1 MTKTQDGLQAVKTLF
16 DEYTAHNLSVFP
28 VTLKNGTI
36 LPPSGHQKYG
46 ANVPSKSEIDTWNG
60 IAETSP
66 YDAYGLAMGKLYD
79 SEHRLVCLD
88 VDHPGL
94 VEVVKYLFPSPT
106 ARFGSKG
113 IGLFYRIA
121 RDDKDMKKSQNFMIP
136 GRPSPAI
143 EYLSTGRFTFI
154 PPSKHRKTGKGYQ
167 WIGRPLLNVL
177 DQLPLLTAKDLRIVQ
192 TIVALDV
199 DGATVE
205 NITTGE
211 GTHYPTLSLV
221 GSLVSR
227 GLPAEKVAR
236 AVELLFPSSYGGDT
250 IKQIPEMVESA
261 FRKGFDKRSVKTED
275 ELGDEDFA
283 ELFADWHYV
292 TNVNRMV
299 NVVTKELLDKDRFDA
314 IMARTMR
321 RAMAIYL
328 QWPEASIKKG
338 LTYLPGHPPL
348 SEDFVNMWRPTEL
361 NPKQGDVSPWL
372 NHLSKFYAQEEV
384 SHLLDW
390 LAHALQRPAVK
401 PGHAVL
407 MGSKY
412 EGVGKDLWLLPV
424 RSAFG
429 KHNVSEIGADS
440 LSSSFNEWLAHK
452 HLVIVQE
459 IWSGSRR
466 ELSNQLKP
474 LLSSPPD
481 EIMVNEKNVSRYPVP
496 NVCATIMLTNHK
508 DAVSMAAEDRR
519 YFVMW
524 SEAAPESAAYYE
536 AFAKWAMNEDNQS
549 RVYDYLLKRDVSKFN
564 IKSAPPKTAAK
575 LDMVDATMTR
585 SENLVVVIR
594 DIMDEMGMKDVVAEG
609 PIYDRLKD
617 IAPDIARE
625 VIRVP
630 KSSPRYPIRLALK
643 MLGYEALKN
652 RAAKKVDGKIRF
664 LTVFGKIDKMEEL
677 EAMRLV
683 DLYDMVQHPTEY

>member
-1 MTKTQDGLQAVKTLF
+1 MTNEQDGLQRVISIF
-16 DEYTAHNLSVFP
+16 EEYASANLSAFP
-28 VTLKNGTI
+28 VSLRNGSI
-36 LPPSGHQKYG
+36 MPPTGHQKYG
-46 ANVPSKSEIDTWNG
+46 ANVPSKSEIDAWKRISEVT
-60 IAETSP
+60 P
-66 YDAYGLAMGKLYD
+66 YDAYGLAMGKLFD
-79 SEHRLVCLD
+79 SEHRIVCLD

-94 VEVVKYLFPSPT
+94 VETIKYLFPTPC

-113 IGLFYRIA
+113 IGLFYRVA
-121 RDDKDMKKSQNFMIP
+121 RDDKDMKKSHNFMIP
-136 GRPSPAI
+136 GRPSPAV

-154 PPSKHRKTGKGYQ
+154 PPSVHRKTGKPYQ
-167 WIGRPLLNVL
+167 WVGRPVLNVL
-177 DQLPLLTAKDLRIVQ
+177 DQLPLLTVKDVRIIQ
-192 TIVALDV
+192 AIVGLDV

-205 NITTGE
+205 NLTQGE
-211 GTHYPTLSLV
+211 GTHHPTLSLV

-227 GLPAEKVAR
+227 GLSAEKVAA
-236 AVELLFPSSYGGDT
+236 AVELLFPKSYKGDT
-250 IKQIPEMVESA
+250 VKQIPEMVDSA
-261 FRKGFDKRSVKTED
+261 FRKGFDKKAKTPED
-275 ELGDEDFA
+275 ELDDEDLE

-299 NVVTKELLDKDRFDA
+299 NVATKELLDKDRFDA
-314 IMARTMR
+314 IMARTLR
-321 RAMAIYL
+321 RAMSIYL
-328 QWPEASIKKG
+328 QWPDASIKKG
-338 LTYLPGHPPL
+338 LTYLPGQQPL
-348 SEDFVNMWRPTEL
+348 LEDHVNMWRPTDL

-372 NHLSKFYAQEEV
+372 DHMAKFYEQNEID
-384 SHLLDW
+384 HLLDW
-390 LAHALQRPAVK
+390 LAHALQKPSVK

-407 MGSKY
+407 MGSRY
-412 EGVGKDLWLLPV
+412 EGIGKDLWLLPV

-429 KHNVSEIGADS
+429 KYNVSEIGADS

-452 HLVIVQE
+452 HLIIVQE

-481 EIMVNEKNVSRYPVP
+481 EIMVNEKNVARYPIP

-524 SEAAPESAAYYE
+524 SEAAPEKAEYYE
-536 AFAKWAMNEDNQS
+536 RFARWVMNEDNQS

-575 LDMVDATMTR
+575 LDMVDATMTK

-594 DIMDEMGMKDVVAEG
+594 DIMEEMDMKDVVAEG
-609 PIYDRLKD
+609 PIYDRLKE

-630 KSSPRYPIRLALK
+630 KSSPRYPIRIALK
-643 MLGYEALKN
+643 MLGYDTMKS
-652 RAAKKVDGKIRF
+652 RAVKKVAGKVRF
-664 LTVFGKIDKMEEL
+664 LTVFGKVDKMDEL
-677 EAMRLV
+677 NAMRPV
-683 DLYDMVQHPTEY
+683 DLYDMVQHPVEY